1 MTDQLLLEQCANGNR
16 LAQRQMY
23 ERYAGRLFA
32 TCLRYLSRE
41 DAEEAHSNAW
51 IKVFQNVVHFRGES
65 KLSTWMTRITVNE
78 CLMMLRKKNIFFQ
91 EMEDEMFEQVAG
103 YVDDS
108 DVEQLLQL
116 VSELP
121 VGYRTVFNLYAI
133 EGYSHKEIAE
143 MLRISEGTS
152 KSQLARARDILRK
165 GVEERVF
172 TN

>member
-1 MTDQLLLEQCANGNR
+1 MADQLLLEQCAKGNR

-32 TCLRYLSRE
+32 ICLRYLGRE

-51 IKVFQNVVHFRGES
+51 VKVFENLAHFRGDS
-65 KLSTWMTRITVNE
+65 KLTTWMTRIAVNE

-91 EMEDEMFEQVAG
+91 EMEEEMFEQAAG

-116 VSELP
+116 VAELP

-133 EGYSHKEIAE
+133 EGYGHKEIAS
-143 MLRISEGTS
+143 MLNISEGTS
-152 KSQLARARDILRK
+152 KSQLSRAREILKK

-172 TN
+172 NT